1 MDLDNQHQEGNAPES
16 LPERKSLTRQQRYRL
31 NKKLRKQ
38 QAQSNEAQ
46 NNQPQNNQ
54 PQGNQPRGNQSQ
66 GNQSQGNQTQSSQ
79 TQKKAPGGKARR
91 RKRPPTKFVKD
102 PPAWYIRV
110 SKSSWFGWN
119 MGDDAPDRIFTDEAA
134 DDLSEWQC
142 DCNEDPEHCEC
153 EQTKLIVRCYN
164 DEDEDDLNESFLDFQ
179 RQRNDVKRRER
190 IYKWECDQEKARALG
205 AIPGI
210 LENEKAKVAEIQ
222 AAISDIVKSKAPN
235 AKKPVNVN
243 HRMYD
248 LYCVELCE
256 LVKRDGDGEGNVI
269 YFVTRRDIE
278 DMGPYDDPECII
290 ELDSVPKRCNPGTKL
305 YAMVALYDVVHEM
318 IEWCSKPF
326 PNPTHAGECSINR
339 YHGGKGECME
349 IIIHN
354 NEYLE
359 LKVSAKAVLDI
370 CDGDDKKKF
379 NDYFNKEKK
388 AFFHMYGVYKDPK
401 EARKALNCC

>member
-1 MDLDNQHQEGNAPES
+1 
-16 LPERKSLTRQQRYRL
+16 
-31 NKKLRKQ
+31 
-38 QAQSNEAQ
+38 
-46 NNQPQNNQ
+46 
-54 PQGNQPRGNQSQ
+54 
-66 GNQSQGNQTQSSQ
+66 
-79 TQKKAPGGKARR
+79 
-91 RKRPPTKFVKD
+91 
-102 PPAWYIRV
+102 
-110 SKSSWFGWN
+110 
-119 MGDDAPDRIFTDEAA
+119 MGDDAPDHIFTDEDA

-164 DEDEDDLNESFLDFQ
+164 DEDEDDLNESFFLDFQ
-179 RQRNDVKRRER
+179 RQRNAVKRRER
-190 IYKWECDQEKARALG
+190 IYKWECDQEKAGALG

-235 AKKPVNVN
+235 AKTPVNVN
-243 HRMYD
+243 HRVYD

-256 LVKRDGDGEGNVI
+256 LVKRDGDGGGNVI

-305 YAMVALYDVVHEM
+305 YAMVQLNDVVPEM

-326 PNPTHAGECSINR
+326 PNPTHAGEYNISR

-349 IIIHN
+349 IIIHS

-379 NDYFNKEKK
+379 NDYFNKEKETL
-388 AFFHMYGVYKDPK
+388 FHVYGVYKDPK
-401 EARKALNCC
+401 EARKALNCCQSGHLTRDLRRGLK